1 MQKKFVF
8 KKRSISEDADEEKK
22 TLTYTPSD
30 MDEKDIEIKVKD
42 EGLAEQLGLP
52 VGSFGDSVIVEFGAK
67 ETQAKLVV
75 KVKKKEDED
84 DQGVIPGGDVD

>member
-1 MQKKFVF
+1 
-8 KKRSISEDADEEKK
+8 
-22 TLTYTPSD
+22 
-30 MDEKDIEIKVKD
+30 
-42 EGLAEQLGLP
+42 
-52 VGSFGDSVIVEFGAK
+52 VIVEFGAK